1 MSNVAKKSTET
12 AALMYDHDFRKLREL
27 DPVRWWGLN
36 FMALGHLC
44 AD

>member
-27 DPVRWWGLN
+27 DPVGIRCRDAAN
-36 FMALGHLC
+36 RRPC
-44 AD
+44 RT